1 MFGKLRKKIFG
12 SIFTVIL
19 IFVLS
24 VSIISFCVIVSNL
37 YEAQAERTKDN
48 AYSGVKGCQAY
59 FSAVMG
65 IVENAS
71 KNDSLERVLTGGH
84 GMGYHFRSGR
94 YLQLCRE
101 GGRSRALRL

>member
-37 YEAQAERTKDN
+37 YEAQAERTEDN

-65 IVENAS
+65 IVENLL
-71 KNDSLERVLTGGH
+71 KTIPWKG
-84 GMGYHFRSGR
+84 
-94 YLQLCRE
+94 C
-101 GGRSRALRL
+101 SRAVRHGISFPFWTASAIMP